1 MPLTGFF
8 LLHNTPAP
16 LPSPAAFNADGPCS
30 LERFNKHHYKHQPSP
45 QAAARAARQRA
56 AGLSAAPSCWGPGGR
71 AGGAGSAVLAFAPGQ
86 PLGPPRLRRRGEGSA
101 GAGAAGRRREVSAP
115 RRSEG
120 GRAAPPWPLCLLA
133 GRRRAGRGA
142 EGARRHR
149 SWSRG
154 RRRGRGASMEQGARR
169 RAFGSICPNTVQGPP
184 ARPAKKPARPGGD
197 TAWTPP
203 AALSPR
209 APPPHACRS
218 GASPAPAAPAL
229 VLSTINWQDLAAS
242 APTFPTTPAGPVT
255 LQQGPCFQDG
265 PEFVFQEF
273 RDTLGDFIPDV
284 STLVPP
290 PLDCT
295 DYDFSLGEEVA
306 FGPCTPQ
313 LQSSVLVQ
321 VARQNLSSPE
331 PCWRDLADQQQKAL
345 GDALEANSQLQETL
359 TQRQEELVSLRES
372 NVQLKE
378 LASQARQ
385 LAAVLDTL
393 MLPQS
398 ADGTVLPPLPPL
410 HPLPP
415 PPAAAAAPAGTGSED
430 AEGVDAMLRAVSEK
444 CRAALR
450 SLGGG
455 AGDSAGGSP
464 GGSPGHSPGG
474 SPAAKRPR
482 PDPRLHGA
490 FRGLRTGR
498 AAPRPAAGQLEGGGS
513 LRAALGEAGAIRT
526 LAFPQGNAFTLRT
539 AAGGLRFRWVP
550 R

>member
-1 MPLTGFF
+1 MAVV
-8 LLHNTPAP
+8 PAP
-16 LPSPAAFNADGPCS
+16 
-30 LERFNKHHYKHQPSP
+30 
-45 QAAARAARQRA
+45 
-56 AGLSAAPSCWGPGGR
+56 
-71 AGGAGSAVLAFAPGQ
+71 
-86 PLGPPRLRRRGEGSA
+86 
-101 GAGAAGRRREVSAP
+101 
-115 RRSEG
+115 
-120 GRAAPPWPLCLLA
+120 LLA
-133 GRRRAGRGA
+133 GRRRAARGA

-154 RRRGRGASMEQGARR
+154 RGRGASMEQGGRR

-184 ARPAKKPARPGGD
+184 ARLAKKPARPGGG
-197 TAWTPP
+197 TVWTPP

-209 APPPHACRS
+209 APPPRPRRS
-218 GASPAPAAPAL
+218 GASPAAAAPAL
-229 VLSTINWQDLAAS
+229 VLSTINWQDLTAS
-242 APTFPTTPAGPVT
+242 APMLPTTPAGLVT

-265 PEFVFQEF
+265 PEFDFQEF
-273 RDTLGDFIPDV
+273 RDTVDV
-284 STLVPP
+284 STLMPP

-295 DYDFSLGEEVA
+295 DYDFSLGEEVT

-313 LQSSVLVQ
+313 LQSSTLVQ
-321 VARQNLSSPE
+321 IPPQNLSSPE
-331 PCWRDLADQQQKAL
+331 LCWRDLADQHQKAL

-359 TQRQEELVSLRES
+359 TQKQEELVTLRES

-398 ADGTVLPPLPPL
+398 AEETVPLPHF

-415 PPAAAAAPAGTGSED
+415 PPAAAAAAAAPAGTSLED

-450 SLGGG
+450 SLGGS
-455 AGDSAGGSP
+455 AGDRSGGSP
-464 GGSPGHSPGG
+464 GGSPT
-474 SPAAKRPR
+474 AKRPR

-498 AAPRPAAGQLEGGGS
+498 ASPRPAGRELEGGGS

-539 AAGGLRFRWVP
+539 AAGGHRFRWGYSRFPPALPGKRRALQRPPCPSEGPAPQASHTVP
-550 R
+550 PWLLARQLATSSLLMKVEIKRRPARFYPDVFSQLSRQV